1 MERNQQVILQIWKKN
16 SVNKF
21 IIHLQNSKGESLR
34 NQDQIVEETLSF
46 YRNLYESKD
55 DKLNL
60 EEFDQHLLRSDFSNL
75 TEVKLRALEGRL
87 SVGEL
92 LAALKKI
99 PNNKSPGS
107 DGFTAE
113 FWKFFFNDVG
123 IFLLRSLNYAYENG
137 EVSITQRLG
146 IITLLPKEDKPK
158 QFLKNWSPITL
169 LNITYKLASACI
181 VERIKN
187 ILPDL
192 INDDQKGFMEGR
204 YTGENIRLLY
214 DLIFYTKLRKQPGM
228 LLLMDFEKVFHSVSH
243 KFVFK
248 ALNFLNFGPSIM
260 KWINLLYS
268 NCMSSV

>member
-1 MERNQQVILQIWKKN
+1 MERNQQVIFTNLEKRN
-16 SVNKF
+16 SVNKS

-60 EEFDQHLLRSDFSNL
+60 EEFDQHLLRSDFLNL

-113 FWKFFFNDVG
+113 FWKF
-123 IFLLRSLNYAYENG
+123 
-137 EVSITQRLG
+137 
-146 IITLLPKEDKPK
+146 
-158 QFLKNWSPITL
+158 
-169 LNITYKLASACI
+169 
-181 VERIKN
+181 
-187 ILPDL
+187 
-192 INDDQKGFMEGR
+192 
-204 YTGENIRLLY
+204 
-214 DLIFYTKLRKQPGM
+214 
-228 LLLMDFEKVFHSVSH
+228 
-243 KFVFK
+243 
-248 ALNFLNFGPSIM
+248 
-260 KWINLLYS
+260 
-268 NCMSSV
+268 